1 MGNFGEDLR
10 MERLSRGVSLEQI
23 TAVTKI
29 SQRHLVALE
38 QERFRLLP
46 GGILSKGIVRG
57 YTGALGLDEH
67 VWTER
72 FIKAC
77 TASGQMLE
85 EDRDW
90 TAFASNVGKARMQR
104 RDAVEVRLRWA
115 GAILLLFVVAVGACF
130 MVRYYGMRVGWW
142 NTLVP
147 MKEFRASVHAFFAH
161 VHSWGSH

>member
-1 MGNFGEDLR
+1 
-10 MERLSRGVSLEQI
+10 
-23 TAVTKI
+23 
-29 SQRHLVALE
+29 
-38 QERFRLLP
+38 
-46 GGILSKGIVRG
+46 
-57 YTGALGLDEH
+57 
-67 VWTER
+67 
-72 FIKAC
+72 
-77 TASGQMLE
+77 MLE

-161 VHSWGSH
+161 VHSWVSH